1 MLHRIEQLKP
11 TLSPAENRVADCIL
25 TNPHALTT
33 MRMAELARQA
43 GVSDPTIVRFCK
55 KIGSPGFDALRL
67 AVARHLASDPSDVHA
82 SVRDGDSADVV
93 TRKVF
98 ASTISE
104 LRRVQQ
110 SLRPESLDQAAKA
123 LLTAHRIVFVGVG
136 ASAVVAM
143 DANNKFFRLG
153 LPTAAFTDG
162 PTIVQ
167 AGATTA
173 TGSCL
178 VAISKSGHSNDVIR
192 ATQLA
197 GQRGATTIAV
207 TLPASPL
214 ADACD
219 LTLVVDA
226 EEDTAAFTPMG
237 SRIAQL
243 AALDALQ
250 LCTALAGGHTTRE
263 HLEASKLALR

>member
-1 MLHRIEQLKP
+1 MLHRIEQLKS
-11 TLSPAENRVADCIL
+11 TLSPAERRVANCIL
-25 TNPHALTT
+25 NDPHSLTS
-33 MRMAELARQA
+33 MRMAELARKA

-55 KIGSPGFDALRL
+55 KIGSDGFDALRL
-67 AVARHLASDPSDVHA
+67 AVARHLATDPGGIHA
-82 SVRDGDSADVV
+82 SVSDGDSADVV

-110 SLRPESLDQAAKA
+110 SLRPDSLNHAADA
-123 LLTAHRIVFVGVG
+123 LLSARRIVFVGVG

-173 TGSCL
+173 KGSCL
-178 VAISKSGHSNDVIR
+178 VAISKSGHSHDVIR

-197 GQRGATTIAV
+197 QQRGATTIAV
-207 TLPASPL
+207 TLPGSPL
-214 ADACD
+214 ATACD

-226 EEDTAAFTPMG
+226 EEDTTAFTPMG

-243 AALDALQ
+243 AVLDALQ
-250 LCTALAGGHTTRE
+250 VCTALAGGHTTRE
-263 HLEASKLALR
+263 HLEASKLALL

>member
-1 MLHRIEQLKP
+1 
-11 TLSPAENRVADCIL
+11 
-25 TNPHALTT
+25 
-33 MRMAELARQA
+33 MAELARRA

-55 KIGSPGFDALRL
+55 KIGCEGFDVLRL
-67 AVARHLASDPSDVHA
+67 AVARHLASDTGDVHA
-82 SVRDGDSADVV
+82 SVRDGDSPEVV

-98 ASTISE
+98 ASTVSE

-110 SLRPESLDQAAKA
+110 SLRPESLNAAA
-123 LLTAHRIVFVGVG
+123 RELLCAHRIVFVGVG

-162 PTIVQ
+162 PTIIQ

-173 TGSCL
+173 TGSCF
-178 VAISKSGHSNDVIR
+178 VAISKSGHSADLIR
-192 ATQLA
+192 ATELA
-197 GQRGATTIAV
+197 SERGATTIAV
-207 TLPASPL
+207 TLPTSPL
-214 ADACD
+214 ASACD
-219 LTLVVDA
+219 ITLVVDA
-226 EEDTAAFTPMG
+226 EEDTTAFTPMG

-243 AALDALQ
+243 AVLDALQ